1 MSNPCARAKTMVATI
16 LSTDRPKARAMQKFL
31 HKVLYQYLG
40 YIPKSRPY
48 VFGIGL
54 SKTGTTSLNDALEIL
69 GFRAEHLPPSTRVD
83 AQGKI
88 MLNWPW
94 WLSKSD
100 AATDLSVAAV
110 FGELRMLFPNAYFIY
125 TPRDLD
131 KWLDSCRRH
140 FTHDLAARRV
150 AQKNFHLMELS
161 QAFYGSFLYDE
172 ALYRAAYERH
182 DQTVRAA
189 FQGDPAF
196 LEFDLIS
203 NADWAPLCNFLDR
216 PIPDRPFPKSN
227 KGRTDI

>member
-1 MSNPCARAKTMVATI
+1 MSNACASAKTVMATI
-16 LSTDRPKARAMQKFL
+16 VFIDHPKVCVVQKII
-31 HKVLYQYLG
+31 HKTLYQYLG
-40 YIPKSRPY
+40 YIPKNRPY

-54 SKTGTTSLNDALEIL
+54 SKTGTTSLNDALKIL

-88 MLNWPW
+88 ILDWPW
-94 WLSKSD
+94 WLSKSN
-100 AATDLSVAAV
+100 AATDLSIAAV
-110 FGELRMLFPNAYFIY
+110 FEELRALFPNARFIY

-140 FTHDLAARRV
+140 FTHELAARRV

-172 ALYRAAYERH
+172 DLYRAAYERH
-182 DQTVRAA
+182 DQAVRTA
-189 FQGDPAF
+189 FSGDPAF
-196 LEFDLIS
+196 LEYNLIS
-203 NADWAPLCNFLDR
+203 SADWAPLCEFLDL
-216 PIPDRPFPKSN
+216 PVPDLPFPKSN

>member
-1 MSNPCARAKTMVATI
+1 
-16 LSTDRPKARAMQKFL
+16 MQKL
-31 HKVLYQYLG
+31 LQKVLYDTLG
-40 YIPKSRPY
+40 YIPTQRPF

-54 SKTGTTSLNDALEIL
+54 SKTGTTSLNEALNIL
-69 GFRAEHLPPSTRVD
+69 GFRAEHLPPATRV
-83 AQGKI
+83 APAGKI
-88 MLNWPW
+88 VLDWPW
-94 WLSKSD
+94 WLSKCD

-110 FGELRMLFPNAYFIY
+110 FEELRALFPRARFIY

-172 ALYRAAYERH
+172 ALYRAAYLRH
-182 DQTVRAA
+182 DTAVRAA
-189 FQGDPAF
+189 FAGDPAF
-196 LEFDLIS
+196 LEYNLTE
-203 NADWAPLCNFLDR
+203 NPDWVPLCDFLER
-216 PIPDRPFPKSN
+216 PVPQAPFPNAN